1 MKKWFLLNGPHRLRN
16 GLLLAT
22 VIFITGWLA
31 FKPGAYQYSLND
43 REKVMVTSLL
53 QHPETRYFGFY
64 SVALPAEFTPAGMV
78 MFIQGSAMTP
88 VETKRQYYPPFRQ
101 FLTRYEEKL
110 RNTSVVDPQDAPYLK
125 GVYPLTSPMSGVI
138 FERMAA
144 EHTPDMARVLDAWKW
159 ADGITFSVKM
169 KARDERAARYDVY
182 WYGKSKEVTD
192 TFRYNV
198 PQKKSQ
204 LLAILSGLQPRQDNQ
219 RPSGNQ
225 LAIQYGQVD
234 ASLLGQYET
243 SINYQNSKE
252 VTITLKTDNHSYTGT
267 PLLDKDARVVET
279 EHGKT
284 LYKGKRKVNGLE
296 ISEWWTKQTDS
307 YYAKPA
313 IIYNFEL
320 VIHQDKKE
328 GNKLLELSM
337 DYTVDLL
344 HADNALTENE
354 LVALWEN
361 ITETIKYH
369 SSQW

>member
-1 MKKWFLLNGPHRLRN
+1 MINKWFLLNGPHRLRN
-16 GLLLAT
+16 GLLLAM

-110 RNTSVVDPQDAPYLK
+110 RNTSVVNPQDAPYLK
-125 GVYPLTSPMSGVI
+125 EVYQLEPPLKGTI
-138 FERMAA
+138 FERN
-144 EHTPDMARVLDAWKW
+144 EEFFTPDFARMLDAWKW
-159 ADGITFSVKM
+159 TEGVTFSVKV
-169 KARDERAARYDVY
+169 KANDGRSVRYD
-182 WYGKSKEVTD
+182 GE
-192 TFRYNV
+192 RYMAKYSFGYDV

-225 LAIQYGQVD
+225 LAIQYGQID

-279 EHGKT
+279 EYGET

-369 SSQW
+369 PTRW

>member
-110 RNTSVVDPQDAPYLK
+110 RNTSVVNPQDAPYLK
-125 GVYPLTSPMSGVI
+125 EVYQLEPPLKGTI
-138 FERMAA
+138 FERN
-144 EHTPDMARVLDAWKW
+144 EEFFTPDFARMLDAWKW
-159 ADGITFSVKM
+159 TEGVTFSVKV
-169 KARDERAARYDVY
+169 KANDGRSVRYD
-182 WYGKSKEVTD
+182 GE
-192 TFRYNV
+192 RYMAKYSFGYDV

-234 ASLLGQYET
+234 ASLLGEYET
-243 SINYQNSKE
+243 SVSYQNSKE

-279 EHGKT
+279 EYGET

-369 SSQW
+369 PTRW

>member
-1 MKKWFLLNGPHRLRN
+1 
-16 GLLLAT
+16 
-22 VIFITGWLA
+22 
-31 FKPGAYQYSLND
+31 
-43 REKVMVTSLL
+43 
-53 QHPETRYFGFY
+53 
-64 SVALPAEFTPAGMV
+64 
-78 MFIQGSAMTP
+78 
-88 VETKRQYYPPFRQ
+88 
-101 FLTRYEEKL
+101 
-110 RNTSVVDPQDAPYLK
+110 
-125 GVYPLTSPMSGVI
+125 
-138 FERMAA
+138 
-144 EHTPDMARVLDAWKW
+144 
-159 ADGITFSVKM
+159 
-169 KARDERAARYDVY
+169 
-182 WYGKSKEVTD
+182 
-192 TFRYNV
+192 
-198 PQKKSQ
+198 
-204 LLAILSGLQPRQDNQ
+204 
-219 RPSGNQ
+219 PSGNQ

-267 PLLDKDARVVET
+267 PLLDKDSRVVET
-279 EHGKT
+279 EYGET

-369 SSQW
+369 PTRW

>member
-1 MKKWFLLNGPHRLRN
+1 MIKKWFLLNGPHRLRN

-78 MFIQGSAMTP
+78 MFIQGSEMTT

-125 GVYPLTSPMSGVI
+125 EVYQLEPPLKGTI
-138 FERMAA
+138 FERN
-144 EHTPDMARVLDAWKW
+144 EEFFTPDFARMLDAWKW
-159 ADGITFSVKM
+159 TEGVTFSVKV
-169 KARDERAARYDVY
+169 KANDGRSVRYD
-182 WYGKSKEVTD
+182 GE
-192 TFRYNV
+192 RYMAKYSFGYDV

-279 EHGKT
+279 EYGET

-369 SSQW
+369 PTRW

>member
-16 GLLLAT
+16 GLLLAM

-110 RNTSVVDPQDAPYLK
+110 RNTSVVNPQDAPYLK
-125 GVYPLTSPMSGVI
+125 EVYQLEPPLKGTI
-138 FERMAA
+138 FERN
-144 EHTPDMARVLDAWKW
+144 EEFFTPDFARMLDAWKW
-159 ADGITFSVKM
+159 TEGVTFSVKV
-169 KARDERAARYDVY
+169 KANDGRSVRYD
-182 WYGKSKEVTD
+182 GE
-192 TFRYNV
+192 RYMAKYSFGYDV

-234 ASLLGQYET
+234 ASLLG
-243 SINYQNSKE
+243 
-252 VTITLKTDNHSYTGT
+252 
-267 PLLDKDARVVET
+267 
-279 EHGKT
+279 
-284 LYKGKRKVNGLE
+284 
-296 ISEWWTKQTDS
+296 
-307 YYAKPA
+307 
-313 IIYNFEL
+313 
-320 VIHQDKKE
+320 
-328 GNKLLELSM
+328 
-337 DYTVDLL
+337 
-344 HADNALTENE
+344 
-354 LVALWEN
+354 
-361 ITETIKYH
+361 
-369 SSQW
+369 

>member
-1 MKKWFLLNGPHRLRN
+1 MIKKWFLLNGPHRLRN
-16 GLLLAT
+16 GLLLAM

-110 RNTSVVDPQDAPYLK
+110 RNTSVVNPQDAPYLK
-125 GVYPLTSPMSGVI
+125 EVYQLEPPLKGTI
-138 FERMAA
+138 FERN
-144 EHTPDMARVLDAWKW
+144 EEFFTPDFARMLDAWKW
-159 ADGITFSVKM
+159 TEGVTFSVKV
-169 KARDERAARYDVY
+169 KANDGRSVRYD
-182 WYGKSKEVTD
+182 GE
-192 TFRYNV
+192 RYMAKYSFGYDV

-279 EHGKT
+279 EYGET

-369 SSQW
+369 PTRW

>member
-78 MFIQGSAMTP
+78 MFIQGSEMTT

-125 GVYPLTSPMSGVI
+125 EVYQLEPPLKGTI
-138 FERMAA
+138 FERN
-144 EHTPDMARVLDAWKW
+144 EEFFTPDFARMLDAWKW
-159 ADGITFSVKM
+159 TEGVTFSVKV
-169 KARDERAARYDVY
+169 KANDGRSVRYD
-182 WYGKSKEVTD
+182 GE
-192 TFRYNV
+192 RYMAKYSFGYDV

-279 EHGKT
+279 EYGET

-369 SSQW
+369 PSQW

>member
-16 GLLLAT
+16 GLLLAM

-110 RNTSVVDPQDAPYLK
+110 RNTSVVNPQDAPYLK
-125 GVYPLTSPMSGVI
+125 EVYQLEPPLKGTI
-138 FERMAA
+138 FERS
-144 EHTPDMARVLDAWKW
+144 EEFFTPDFARMLDAWKW
-159 ADGITFSVKM
+159 TEGVTFSVKV
-169 KARDERAARYDVY
+169 KANDGRSVRYD
-182 WYGKSKEVTD
+182 GE
-192 TFRYNV
+192 RYMAKYSFGYDV

-279 EHGKT
+279 EYGET

-369 SSQW
+369 PTRW

>member
-1 MKKWFLLNGPHRLRN
+1 MIKKWFLLNGPHRLRN

-125 GVYPLTSPMSGVI
+125 EVYQLEPPLKGTI
-138 FERMAA
+138 FERN
-144 EHTPDMARVLDAWKW
+144 EEFFTPDFARMLDAWKW
-159 ADGITFSVKM
+159 TEGVTFSVKV
-169 KARDERAARYDVY
+169 KANDGRSVRYD
-182 WYGKSKEVTD
+182 GE
-192 TFRYNV
+192 RYMAKYSFGYDV

-279 EHGKT
+279 EYGET

-369 SSQW
+369 PTRW

>member
-16 GLLLAT
+16 GLLLAM

-110 RNTSVVDPQDAPYLK
+110 RNTSVVNPQDAPYLK
-125 GVYPLTSPMSGVI
+125 EVYQLEPPLKGTI
-138 FERMAA
+138 FERN
-144 EHTPDMARVLDAWKW
+144 EEFFTPDFARMLDAWKW
-159 ADGITFSVKM
+159 TEGVTFSVKV
-169 KARDERAARYDVY
+169 KANDGRSVRYD
-182 WYGKSKEVTD
+182 GE
-192 TFRYNV
+192 RYMAKYSFGYDV

-225 LAIQYGQVD
+225 LAIQYGQID

-243 SINYQNSKE
+243 SVSYQNSKE

-279 EHGKT
+279 EYGET

-369 SSQW
+369 PSQWQ

>member
-1 MKKWFLLNGPHRLRN
+1 M
-16 GLLLAT
+16 
-22 VIFITGWLA
+22 
-31 FKPGAYQYSLND
+31 
-43 REKVMVTSLL
+43 
-53 QHPETRYFGFY
+53 
-64 SVALPAEFTPAGMV
+64 
-78 MFIQGSAMTP
+78 
-88 VETKRQYYPPFRQ
+88 
-101 FLTRYEEKL
+101 
-110 RNTSVVDPQDAPYLK
+110 
-125 GVYPLTSPMSGVI
+125 
-138 FERMAA
+138 
-144 EHTPDMARVLDAWKW
+144 LDAWKW
-159 ADGITFSVKM
+159 TEGVTFSVKV
-169 KARDERAARYDVY
+169 KANDGRSVRYD
-182 WYGKSKEVTD
+182 GE
-192 TFRYNV
+192 RYMAKYSFGYDV

-243 SINYQNSKE
+243 SINYQNNKE

-279 EHGKT
+279 EYGET

-344 HADNALTENE
+344 HTDNALTENE

-369 SSQW
+369 PSQWQ

>member
-110 RNTSVVDPQDAPYLK
+110 RNTSVVNPQDAPYLK
-125 GVYPLTSPMSGVI
+125 EVYQLEPPLKGTI
-138 FERMAA
+138 FERN
-144 EHTPDMARVLDAWKW
+144 EEFFTPDFARMLDAWKW
-159 ADGITFSVKM
+159 TEGVTFSVKV
-169 KARDERAARYDVY
+169 KANDGRSVRYD
-182 WYGKSKEVTD
+182 GE
-192 TFRYNV
+192 RYMAKYSFGYDV

-225 LAIQYGQVD
+225 LAIQYGQID

-243 SINYQNSKE
+243 SVSYQNSKE

-279 EHGKT
+279 EYGET

-369 SSQW
+369 PTRW

>member
-1 MKKWFLLNGPHRLRN
+1 MIKKWFLLNGPHRLRN

-22 VIFITGWLA
+22 AIFIAGWLA

-78 MFIQGSAMTP
+78 MFIQGSEMTT

-125 GVYPLTSPMSGVI
+125 EVYQLEPPLKGTI
-138 FERMAA
+138 FERN
-144 EHTPDMARVLDAWKW
+144 EEFFTPDFARMLDAWKW
-159 ADGITFSVKM
+159 TEGVTFSVKV
-169 KARDERAARYDVY
+169 KANDGRSVRYD
-182 WYGKSKEVTD
+182 GE
-192 TFRYNV
+192 RYMAKYSFGYDV

-279 EHGKT
+279 EYGET

-337 DYTVDLL
+337 DYTVDLF

-369 SSQW
+369 PTRW

>member
-1 MKKWFLLNGPHRLRN
+1 MIKKWFLLNGPHRLRN

-125 GVYPLTSPMSGVI
+125 EVYQLEPPLKGTI
-138 FERMAA
+138 FERN
-144 EHTPDMARVLDAWKW
+144 EEFFTPDFARMLDAWKW
-159 ADGITFSVKM
+159 TEGVTFSVKV
-169 KARDERAARYDVY
+169 KANDGRSVRYD
-182 WYGKSKEVTD
+182 GE
-192 TFRYNV
+192 RYMAKYSFGYDV

-225 LAIQYGQVD
+225 LAIQYGQID

-243 SINYQNSKE
+243 SVSYQNSKE

-279 EHGKT
+279 EYGET

-369 SSQW
+369 PTRW

>member
-1 MKKWFLLNGPHRLRN
+1 MKKWFLLNGSHRLRN

-144 EHTPDMARVLDAWKW
+144 EHTPDMGRELDGWKW
-159 ADGITFSVKM
+159 ADG
-169 KARDERAARYDVY
+169 
-182 WYGKSKEVTD
+182 
-192 TFRYNV
+192 N
-198 PQKKSQ
+198 
-204 LLAILSGLQPRQDNQ
+204 
-219 RPSGNQ
+219 
-225 LAIQYGQVD
+225 
-234 ASLLGQYET
+234 
-243 SINYQNSKE
+243 
-252 VTITLKTDNHSYTGT
+252 
-267 PLLDKDARVVET
+267 
-279 EHGKT
+279 
-284 LYKGKRKVNGLE
+284 
-296 ISEWWTKQTDS
+296 
-307 YYAKPA
+307 
-313 IIYNFEL
+313 
-320 VIHQDKKE
+320 
-328 GNKLLELSM
+328 
-337 DYTVDLL
+337 TV
-344 HADNALTENE
+344 
-354 LVALWEN
+354 
-361 ITETIKYH
+361 
-369 SSQW
+369 

>member
-1 MKKWFLLNGPHRLRN
+1 MINKWFLLNGPHRLRN
-16 GLLLAT
+16 GLLLAM

-110 RNTSVVDPQDAPYLK
+110 RNTSVVNPQDAPYLK
-125 GVYPLTSPMSGVI
+125 EVYQLEPPLKGTI
-138 FERMAA
+138 FERN
-144 EHTPDMARVLDAWKW
+144 EEFFTPDFARMLDAWKW
-159 ADGITFSVKM
+159 TEGVTFSVKV
-169 KARDERAARYDVY
+169 KANDGRSVRYD
-182 WYGKSKEVTD
+182 GE
-192 TFRYNV
+192 RYMAKYSFGYDV

-279 EHGKT
+279 EYGET

-369 SSQW
+369 PSQWQ

>member
-1 MKKWFLLNGPHRLRN
+1 MINKWFLLNGPHRLRN
-16 GLLLAT
+16 GLLLAM
-22 VIFITGWLA
+22 VIFITGWMA

-110 RNTSVVDPQDAPYLK
+110 RNTSVVNPQDAPYLK
-125 GVYPLTSPMSGVI
+125 EVYQLEPPLKGTI
-138 FERMAA
+138 FERN
-144 EHTPDMARVLDAWKW
+144 EEFFTPDFARMLDAWKW
-159 ADGITFSVKM
+159 TEGVTFSVKV
-169 KARDERAARYDVY
+169 KANDGRSVRYD
-182 WYGKSKEVTD
+182 GE
-192 TFRYNV
+192 RYMAKYSFGYDV

-225 LAIQYGQVD
+225 LAIQYGQID

-243 SINYQNSKE
+243 SVSYQNSKE

-279 EHGKT
+279 EYGET

-369 SSQW
+369 PTRW

>member
-16 GLLLAT
+16 GLLLAM

-110 RNTSVVDPQDAPYLK
+110 RNTSVVNPQDAPYLK
-125 GVYPLTSPMSGVI
+125 EVYQLEPPLKGTI
-138 FERMAA
+138 FERN
-144 EHTPDMARVLDAWKW
+144 EEFFTPDFARMLDAWKW
-159 ADGITFSVKM
+159 TEGVTFSVKV
-169 KARDERAARYDVY
+169 KANDGRSVRYD
-182 WYGKSKEVTD
+182 GE
-192 TFRYNV
+192 RYMAKYSFGYDV

-279 EHGKT
+279 EYGET

-369 SSQW
+369 PARW

>member
-16 GLLLAT
+16 GLLLAM

-110 RNTSVVDPQDAPYLK
+110 RNTSVVNPQDAPYLK
-125 GVYPLTSPMSGVI
+125 EVYQLEPPLKGTI
-138 FERMAA
+138 FERN
-144 EHTPDMARVLDAWKW
+144 EEFFTPDFARMLDAWKW
-159 ADGITFSVKM
+159 TEGVTFSVKV
-169 KARDERAARYDVY
+169 KANDGRSVRYD
-182 WYGKSKEVTD
+182 GE
-192 TFRYNV
+192 RYMAKYSFGYDV

-279 EHGKT
+279 EYGET

-344 HADNALTENE
+344 HADNSLTENE

-369 SSQW
+369 PTRW

>member
-1 MKKWFLLNGPHRLRN
+1 MNKWFLLNGPHRLRN
-16 GLLLAT
+16 GLLLAM

-110 RNTSVVDPQDAPYLK
+110 RNTSVVNPQDAPYLK
-125 GVYPLTSPMSGVI
+125 EVYQLEPPLKGTI
-138 FERMAA
+138 FERN
-144 EHTPDMARVLDAWKW
+144 EEFFTPDFARMLDAWKW
-159 ADGITFSVKM
+159 TEGVTFSVKV
-169 KARDERAARYDVY
+169 KANDGRSVRYD
-182 WYGKSKEVTD
+182 GE
-192 TFRYNV
+192 RYMAKYSFGYDV

-225 LAIQYGQVD
+225 LAIQYGQID

-243 SINYQNSKE
+243 S
-252 VTITLKTDNHSYTGT
+252 V
-267 PLLDKDARVVET
+267 
-279 EHGKT
+279 
-284 LYKGKRKVNGLE
+284 
-296 ISEWWTKQTDS
+296 
-307 YYAKPA
+307 
-313 IIYNFEL
+313 
-320 VIHQDKKE
+320 
-328 GNKLLELSM
+328 
-337 DYTVDLL
+337 
-344 HADNALTENE
+344 
-354 LVALWEN
+354 
-361 ITETIKYH
+361 
-369 SSQW
+369 